1 MSVKQVILWVGAIL
15 IVNITWAY
23 VTDSE
28 ASYEIN
34 SKDQTNEQRDID
46 IADFFGMKEPIPAR
60 IEMTFYPSS
69 TGEVNYS
76 YSLTE
81 GVVVVTQGSGVATN
95 PEVWVGQLSPGSYEM
110 FVDVSN
116 GITADQ
122 TLYTQPFKPYQ
133 TSGHIVVS
141 IALVALSFAEVGVR
155 AYIKQKQQMNTK
167 SDSTSQT
174 EKASLPQRS
183 GSLHDDEES
192 SPWRDP
198 IIL

>member
-1 MSVKQVILWVGAIL
+1 
-15 IVNITWAY
+15 
-23 VTDSE
+23 
-28 ASYEIN
+28 
-34 SKDQTNEQRDID
+34 
-46 IADFFGMKEPIPAR
+46 
-60 IEMTFYPSS
+60 
-69 TGEVNYS
+69 
-76 YSLTE
+76 
-81 GVVVVTQGSGVATN
+81 
-95 PEVWVGQLSPGSYEM
+95 M

-198 IIL
+198 IVL